1 MSKVRITYCL
11 PCRYQAKAVQDADAL
26 LKEFG
31 SRIEK
36 LELVPGEH
44 GVYDVAVDDEVVYS
58 IEQEHRFPEIGDLV
72 ERIRGKVSP
81 GPQRRSA

>member
-31 SRIEK
+31 SRIET

-44 GVYDVAVDDEVVYS
+44 GVYDVAVDDEIVYS
-58 IEQEHRFPEIGDLV
+58 IEQEHRFPEIPDLIQRV
-72 ERIRGKVSP
+72 QRKVLGAHASK
-81 GPQRRSA
+81 R

>member
-11 PCRYQAKAVQDADAL
+11 PCRYQTKAMQDADAL

-31 SRIEK
+31 SRIEI

-44 GVYDVAVDDEVVYS
+44 GVYDVRVDDEIVYS
-58 IEQEHRFPEIGDLV
+58 IEREHRFLEIPDLIQRV
-72 ERIRGKVSP
+72 HRKVPGARGAA
-81 GPQRRSA
+81 R

>member
-1 MSKVRITYCL
+1 MSKIRITYCL

-31 SRIEK
+31 SQIET

-44 GVYDVAVDDEVVYS
+44 GVYDVSVDDEIVYS
-58 IEQEHRFPEIGDLV
+58 IEQEHRFPDIPDLIQRV
-72 ERIRGKVSP
+72 HRKVP
-81 GPQRRSA
+81 G